1 MISLNTFI
9 LLTFYAFLRGCN
21 CHLGWKFIAMKKNL
35 MPRSFY
41 GLSGKSITV
50 ENMYD
55 RNMHGD
61 QMDGSSE
68 NEHSLTEDSD

>member
-1 MISLNTFI
+1 MAT
-9 LLTFYAFLRGCN
+9 
-21 CHLGWKFIAMKKNL
+21 KKNL

-55 RNMHGD
+55 KNINGD